1 MSGRCPLADDDV
13 ARFEVGSARSV
24 DTGQTSGRDFGET
37 HHRARLSDDQVRE
50 MRRLYEDWKANGL
63 RKGYATLAAIFGC
76 GESTA
81 RDIVTYRTRWA
92 A

>member
-1 MSGRCPLADDDV
+1 MASWIHTGHRC
-13 ARFEVGSARSV
+13 
-24 DTGQTSGRDFGET
+24 GET

-50 MRRLYEDWKANGL
+50 MRRLYEDWKAKGL

-92 A
+92 AV